1 MGKHR
6 YTVIAVGLLASAV
19 FIYFAVRNLDFGA
32 LADAWRHADLFPW
45 VPIAVV
51 SYLAGHFLRGQR
63 CRLLVRRTA
72 SLNLMTAS
80 NIVVVGYASN
90 NVVPARLG
98 ELVRAGML
106 AERTGMPVAQSLAV
120 TFIER
125 VLDGLAILF
134 LLFIGTTMAVD
145 VPAWIQD
152 LVRIALIVFGAA
164 TIVMLAGAH
173 SPGLIIS
180 ATSRL
185 GNKLGPKWHDRL
197 VGLATSITN
206 AGACLRDPRD
216 AFMLALYSIIVWALE
231 AGMFIAILPVFG
243 IEPTLQDGFI
253 AMSVTNL
260 GLLVP
265 SSPGFVGPFH
275 YFASQAV
282 MATHGIDPTTAFAYA
297 ALVHLTFYIPV
308 TLWGA
313 GAMLWYGVE
322 VGSTAAIAR
331 EARRSRNTATT
342 VRGVPYVELAD
353 VAPAHPEATASA
365 FTIGLVEAMVVG
377 EGHTPKP
384 EAVKYAATFVDGQLQ
399 ALPPKLAL
407 LFSCGMTFFRFI
419 TRLRFL
425 RGYCNIPLPARQQW
439 TMRWAENRIA
449 LFRQLFK
456 PVRATALLAYYDHDA
471 VKTEL
476 LAADVVPAR
485 SLVRREEAT
494 AALERAAK
502 SA

>member
-6 YTVIAVGLLASAV
+6 YTVIVVGLAASAV
-19 FIYFAVRNLDFGA
+19 FIYFAVRNLNFGA
-32 LADAWRHADLFPW
+32 LADAWSNADLFPW
-45 VPIAVV
+45 VPLAIV
-51 SYLAGHFLRGQR
+51 SYLAGHLLRGQR

-106 AERTGMPVAQSLAV
+106 AERTGMPIAQSLAV

-134 LLFIGTTMAVD
+134 LLFIGTMAGD
-145 VPAWIQD
+145 VPGWIHD
-152 LVRIALIVFGAA
+152 LVRIALVVFGAA
-164 TIVMLAGAH
+164 SIVMLAGAH
-173 SPGLIIS
+173 SPGLIIG
-180 ATSRL
+180 ATSRI

-197 VGLATSITN
+197 VALATSITN

-216 AFMLALYSIIVWALE
+216 AFMLALYSIIVWTLE
-231 AGMFIAILPVFG
+231 AGMFVAILPVFG

-282 MATHGIDPTTAFAYA
+282 MATHGVDANTAFAYA
-297 ALVHLTFYIPV
+297 TLVHLTFYIPV

-342 VRGVPYVELAD
+342 IHGVPYVELAD
-353 VAPAHPEATASA
+353 VAPVHADTAASA
-365 FTIGLVEAMVVG
+365 FTTGLVEAMVVG
-377 EGHTPKP
+377 EGKTPQP
-384 EAVKYAATFVDGQLQ
+384 EAVRYAATFVDGQLK
-399 ALPPKLAL
+399 ALPPRLAL
-407 LFSCGMTFFRFI
+407 LFSCGMTFFRFV

-425 RGYCNIPLPARQQW
+425 RGYCNIPLEARKQW
-439 TMRWAENRIA
+439 TLRWAENRVA

-471 VKTEL
+471 VKREL
-476 LAADVVPAR
+476 LAGGVIPAHN
-485 SLVRREEAT
+485 LVREPVP
-494 AALERAAK
+494 ALERVVE

>member
-6 YTVIAVGLLASAV
+6 YTVIVVGLLASAV
-19 FIYFAVRNLDFGA
+19 FIYFAVRNLNFGA
-32 LADAWRHADLFPW
+32 LAIAGARDLFPW
-45 VPIAVV
+45 VPLAIVC
-51 SYLAGHFLRGQR
+51 YLAGHLLRGQR

-72 SLNLMTAS
+72 SLSLMTAS

-134 LLFIGTTMAVD
+134 LLFIGTLAGD
-145 VPAWIQD
+145 VPGWIHD
-152 LVRIALIVFGAA
+152 LVRIALVVFGVA

-173 SPGLIIS
+173 SPGLIIG
-180 ATSRL
+180 ATSRI
-185 GNKLGPKWHDRL
+185 GNKLGARWHDRL
-197 VGLATSITN
+197 VALATSITN

-216 AFMLALYSIIVWALE
+216 AIVLALYSIVVWTLE
-231 AGMFIAILPVFG
+231 AGMFVAILPVFG

-282 MATHGIDPTTAFAYA
+282 MATHGIDANTAFAYA
-297 ALVHLTFYIPV
+297 TLVHLTFYIPV

-331 EARRSRNTATT
+331 EARRSRNTTT
-342 VRGVPYVELAD
+342 TIHGVPYVELAD
-353 VAPAHPEATASA
+353 VAPVHADTPGSA
-365 FTIGLVEAMVVG
+365 FTTGLVEAMVVG
-377 EGHTPKP
+377 EGRAPQP
-384 EAVKYAATFVDGQLQ
+384 EAVRYAATFVDGQLK

-407 LFSCGMTFFRFI
+407 LFSCGMTFFRFV

-425 RGYCNIPLPARQQW
+425 RGYCNIPLEARRRW
-439 TMRWAENRIA
+439 TMRWAENRVA

-471 VKTEL
+471 VKREL
-476 LAADVVPAR
+476 LAGSVIPAH
-485 SLVRREEAT
+485 SLVRPEAVV
-494 AALERAAK
+494 LERAAE